1 MFGKKV
7 LSIIAL
13 LFITVKAE
21 PNACVFSD
29 VTAGTCSIT
38 SGCLEQEY
46 NKYFAIS
53 GNTATYA
60 TGAVTSGI
68 LVQVNE
74 DGTDCSVVNTPG
86 YYKSVAADGSTEI
99 YISRNHD
106 GTAVSVVE
114 PDAACTGGGLYT
126 GGKLCA
132 EDDDTTN
139 VIALETGEEINYYV
153 INDKSEIFRSD
164 EGKVV
169 IKADATSFTLITLP
183 ANNLYLVNNKE
194 KAATIV
200 DSAASTPVLT
210 SGSYLVKDLGGKL
223 TGVSAGQF
231 AAVYETGALD
241 ASKTGNEE
249 YCVDSTTKAILGRKV
264 EYCSGN
270 EDNCGSYYTCNS
282 SVCIETTNVIERR
295 TNPST
300 CNVDEGTY
308 TSCSG
313 YYLKTD
319 KTLLYCS
326 GGECSAKTNVIGY
339 LVNAADPTKYIK
351 CSSKGSKVTVNAV
364 DYDGNDCDNIVISGL
379 EEECTDGSAGFGALI
394 KDGEGVKICINA
406 NDGVSVTTAAQ
417 YFIDANVADKT
428 FTKVAQGAGALAM
441 IDIAASGNVILNTKA
456 GNYIYDSIAHA
467 LHGTVDSN
475 AKDLY
480 VCALNENGVNVCA
493 QDTNTI
499 GYLANA
505 GDTEP
510 STVKYIKCVPNEAN
524 NSCTAIADLP
534 EGDTCT
540 KVGDIVDKSK
550 ICVYADKVAVG
561 STTLTKASLDDGARF
576 FVDASATGIF
586 VKDAAAGY
594 YVIVNVKG
602 SDITLNREA
611 SPKKYRYA
619 VGTRVYF
626 KGEGGATTCNPGI
639 QEGVDEYILKS
650 EAGDNTGYYT
660 IVEQGN

>member
-139 VIALETGEEINYYV
+139 VIALETGEGINYYV

-169 IKADATSFTLITLP
+169 IKADATSFTAP
-183 ANNLYLVNNKE
+183 AL
-194 KAATIV
+194 
-200 DSAASTPVLT
+200 SA
-210 SGSYLVKDLGGKL
+210 GSYLVKDSTGILD
-223 TGVSAGQF
+223 GVSAGQF
-231 AAVYETGALD
+231 AAVTEAGALD
-241 ASKTGNEE
+241 ASKTGDEE
-249 YCVDSTTKAILGRKV
+249 YCVDSTTKAILGRSE
-264 EYCSGN
+264 EYCNGN
-270 EDNCGSYYTCNS
+270 EADNCGSYYTCNN
-282 SVCIETTNVIERR
+282 SVCTETTDAIGRR
-295 TNPST
+295 TNTST

-326 GGECSAKTNVIGY
+326 GGQCNAKTNVIGY
-339 LVNAADPTKYIK
+339 LVNAADPEKYIK
-351 CSSKGSKVTVNAV
+351 CSSKGSKVTVDAV
-364 DYDGNDCDNIVISGL
+364 DYDGNDCDNIEISGL
-379 EEECTDGSAGFGALI
+379 EDECTDEPAGFGALI
-394 KDGEGVKICINA
+394 KDGDGNIKVCINA
-406 NDGVSVTTAAQ
+406 NDGVSVTSAAQ

-475 AKDLY
+475 VKDLY

-550 ICVYADKVAVG
+550 ICVYADKDAVTG
-561 STTLTKASLDDGARF
+561 TTLTKASLDDGARF
-576 FVDASATGIF
+576 FVDASATGVF

-650 EAGDNTGYYT
+650 EADDNTGYYT